1 MIHTDKRKLCLAEW
15 LKRKN
20 TAVYLSPLKLQKFLF
35 LYEAFSKIA
44 GESYDFSHLKGYIR
58 GPVFSNVWGD
68 YTKDRDEFEAAM
80 SQCAKGV
87 DINKLRA
94 QKAAFIT
101 SVLTETELSELTHK
115 LDIWQTQKERIM
127 SGEQQVSLL
136 DSDFSGADTKF
147 LTQLYNMYDE
157 KLIEDSVLIPVDKK
171 NFVLSKADACKLTEQ
186 QMDTLEA
193 LSQHSELHNPVFV
206 SIDEEGALLI
216 D

>member
-1 MIHTDKRKLCLAEW
+1 MIHTNTRKLCLAEW
-15 LKRKN
+15 LKREN
-20 TAVYLSPLKLQKFLF
+20 TSVYLSPLKLQKFLF
-35 LYEAFSKIA
+35 LYEAFSKVA
-44 GESYDFSHLKGYIR
+44 GDNYDFSHLKGYVR

-68 YTKDRDEFEAAM
+68 YTKNRDEFEAAM
-80 SQCAKGV
+80 SQCAKRN
-87 DINKLRA
+87 DINASRA
-94 QKAAFIT
+94 KKAAFIT

-136 DSDFSGADTKF
+136 DSDFSGTDAKF
-147 LTQLYNMYDE
+147 LTLLYNMYDE
-157 KLIEDSVLIPVDKK
+157 KLIENSVLIPVDKK

-193 LSQHSELHNPVFV
+193 LSQHAELHNPVLV
-206 SIDEEGALLI
+206 SIDEEGVLLI